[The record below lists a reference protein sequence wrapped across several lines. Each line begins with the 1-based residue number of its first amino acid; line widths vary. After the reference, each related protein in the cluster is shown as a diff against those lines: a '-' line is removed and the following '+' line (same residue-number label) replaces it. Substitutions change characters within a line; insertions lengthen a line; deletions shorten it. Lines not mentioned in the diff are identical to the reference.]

1 MADYTIPTSPLKR
14 LRYYNNQFLT
24 EKDFIDDQA
33 AHLAHERAYLR
44 ALCTPGVWEGLIV
57 SYGTLPTTS
66 APAVGIG
73 IAVDNQGRLIVLD
86 PAASGPAPATLGT
99 GTFVLS
105 IRYNE
110 VATDMSTNTGGV
122 AGTADN
128 TRFTSQPALAATA
141 PNAVPAG
148 AVVLGTFTVS
158 GGQITSRSDA
168 GRQYAGLR
176 LPGPLLTGN
185 PPPATLASR
194 NDSTADGALLT
205 GTLTVQKINGSAIG
219 PSLTLHNPNTDNGGA
234 GGASSGGALDF
245 NSYDPG
251 TNAPAARIQSL
262 GDANFSSHLTL
273 STKQPG
279 AAANAL
285 VERFR
290 ITSAGAA
297 QFTGALSAPS
307 VAATTSLLT
316 PVAPASVTT
325 ADTLFTSSVDNELYW
340 RNHASANVK
349 LTANGAVNGG
359 IVGDYSTVGAALAFE
374 DANDRYTFKQQ
385 APGNWA
391 RIACGEV
398 RIFETGTTES
408 AFVGLAAPA
417 SLSASFTL
425 TLPTAAPEA
434 TSLVLMA
441 SSGVLS
447 ATNAVPN
454 LVSFAGGIALTGTG
468 EEHHQA
474 RTMTLAAAAF
484 RPNAVAT
491 GAVLESVTAPAGGPG
506 ESPTTYISTWR
517 VGSVGE
523 LVAAIPLRT
532 GDRIIS
538 VTALFAASGPLGN
551 FSITLGLD
559 PPTGSS
565 ESFGSTS
572 SGGVSVGILSA
583 RIGPVNYTLVTD
595 DALYLRVS
603 ARDNNVHL
611 VRATVTWD
619 RP

>member
-1 MADYTIPTSPLKR
+1 MADYTIPTLPLKR

-33 AHLAHERAYLR
+33 AHLAHERAQLR
-44 ALCTPGVWEGLIV
+44 ALCAPGVWEGLAV
-57 SYGTLPTTS
+57 TSQTLPSTAALS
-66 APAVGIG
+66 VGPG
-73 IAVDNQGRLIVLD
+73 IAVDNQGRLIVLSA
-86 PAASGPAPATLGT
+86 AASGPPPSTLAAGT
-99 GTFVLS
+99 YLLW
-105 IRYNE
+105 IQYNE
-110 VATDMSTNTGGV
+110 VATDMAANTGGA
-122 AGTADN
+122 AGLADN
-128 TRFTSQPALAATA
+128 TRFTSAPQISANA
-141 PNAVPAG
+141 PNALPANV
-148 AVVLGTFTVS
+148 VVLCTFTVS
-158 GGQITSRSDA
+158 GSQIMSSTDA

-176 LPGPLLTGN
+176 LPGPSLGGS
-185 PPPATLASR
+185 PPPAFLTNRS
-194 NDSTADGALLT
+194 DGTADGALLT

-219 PSLTLHNPNTDNGGA
+219 PSLTLHNPNTVNGGA

-251 TNAPAARIQSL
+251 ANAPAARIQSL
-262 GDANFSSHLTL
+262 GDAHFSSHLTL

-297 QFTGALSAPS
+297 QFTGPLSAPS
-307 VAATTSLLT
+307 VTATTSLLT

-325 ADTLFTSSVDNELYW
+325 ADTLFTSSVDHELYW

-349 LTANGAVNGG
+349 LTANGGVNGG
-359 IVGDYSTVGAALAFE
+359 IVGDYSTAGAALAFD

-425 TLPTAAPEA
+425 TLPTAAPGVP
-434 TSLVLMA
+434 SLVLMD

-454 LVSFAGGIALTGTG
+454 LVSFAGGIALTGTA
-468 EEHHQA
+468 EEHHQE
-474 RTMTLAAAAF
+474 RKMTLAAAAF